1 MGSSPEE
8 GNNMEKVGIV
18 GYYQVKPDLDMKMSQ
33 YEMDFTA
40 VRGALD
46 YAGLKRD
53 DISTVVGINN
63 DYYDGKTISNCFKV
77 ESGGAYM
84 KDETKVEM
92 DGAHGLMYALWRLL
106 SGNHN
111 LAVIYGTSM
120 PSCFPYESA
129 RVLECDPTFDR
140 PINLLN
146 SYTAGAMQM
155 RAYMYNFGITEE
167 DIANVAVA
175 NYKNAAENPLA
186 LSEARK
192 PNITVDEVLE
202 SDYLSSP
209 LRELMYPLLCDS
221 CTALIVAP
229 ERLALKITDK
239 PVWITGVGHNNDTY
253 YLGDRDLSKSISM
266 ERAAK
271 KAYDMANINDPAEE
285 IDVAEIFGHT
295 ACEDLILAEAAGLA
309 EKGKGLDLLEKDL
322 LNPSGGTMAGFT
334 PCANGL
340 TRIVEAAKQL
350 RGEAEGHQIKRA
362 QYAIATGQVGFC
374 AQNNILFVLE
384 GGTV

>member
-1 MGSSPEE
+1 MH
-8 GNNMEKVGIV
+8 KVGIV

-46 YAGLKRD
+46 YANLKRD
-53 DISTVVGINN
+53 DITTVVGVNN

-92 DGAHGLMYALWRLL
+92 DGAHGLMYGLWRIL

-120 PSCFPYESA
+120 PSCFPYEST
-129 RVLECDPTFDR
+129 RVLENDPTFDR
-140 PINLLN
+140 QINLLN
-146 SYTAGAMQM
+146 SYTTGAMQM
-155 RAYMYNFGITEE
+155 RAYMHNFGVSKEV
-167 DIANVAVA
+167 IAKMAVS
-175 NYKNAAENPLA
+175 NYKNAAKNPLA
-186 LSEARK
+186 LSEAQK
-192 PNITVDEVLE
+192 SGITVEDVLE

-209 LRELMYPLLCDS
+209 LRELMYPILCDS
-221 CTALIVAP
+221 CSVVIIAP
-229 ERLALKITDK
+229 ERLALKITDN

-253 YLGDRDLSKSISM
+253 YIGDRDLSTSKSM
-266 ERAAK
+266 ERASK
-271 KAYDMANINDPAEE
+271 KAYEMANIRDPKKE

-295 ACEDLILAEAAGLA
+295 ACEDLILSEAAKLA
-309 EKGKGLDLLEKDL
+309 EKGKGVELVDKEI
-322 LNPSGGTMAGFT
+322 LNPSGGTMAGYT

-340 TRIVEAAKQL
+340 TRIIEAAKQI
-350 RGEAEGHQIKRA
+350 RGEAEGHQVSGAKRA
-362 QYAIATGQVGFC
+362 IASGQVGFC
-374 AQNNILFVLE
+374 AQNNIIFVLE
-384 GGTV
+384 GGAA